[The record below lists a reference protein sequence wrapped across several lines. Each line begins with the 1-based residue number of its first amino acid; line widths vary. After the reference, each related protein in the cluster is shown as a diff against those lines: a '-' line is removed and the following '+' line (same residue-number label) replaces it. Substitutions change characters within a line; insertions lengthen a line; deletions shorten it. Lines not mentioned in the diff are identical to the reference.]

1 MAATHSQIH
10 AHVWM
15 NLPVSPA
22 ENKKSGSMDK
32 TLRFG
37 ISERLLILTVVFVM
51 LAEVLIFVPS
61 IANFRN
67 TWLQNKLAAA
77 HSATLVLQAAPEGS
91 VSDLAIED
99 LMKSLGAQA
108 LAIKMQGRRQLIGV
122 MDTPPMTDIRYDLR
136 ETNALQSIAESF
148 DLLLFGGERTID
160 VIGPAPLGGEFVEL
174 VLPDKPLRDA
184 MIRYSINILLLS
196 LLISGVTA
204 ALVYFTLF
212 RSIVQPVKRLSRSIT
227 AFASNPDDASRIIRP
242 SGRFDELGIAE
253 ESLADMQ
260 RSLLQTLK
268 QRERLAQLGLAV
280 SKINHDLRNML
291 SSAQLFSDRLTSL
304 PDPTV
309 QRFAPKLISTLDRAI
324 SFCQATLAFGKAEEK
339 APDKKKIQLHAVIE
353 DVQGLVEGLEGADIN
368 WSNEVEPEAHVLAD
382 IDQLTRMLTNLARN
396 SIQAMAKAGTSEPTI
411 TIRWSE
417 DEDVSTILVCDNGPG
432 LPAKVKEHLF
442 EAFQGTSNAGSTG
455 LGLAITA
462 DLAHMHGGTIDLV
475 PVDQGTCF
483 RIQLPQA

>member
-1 MAATHSQIH
+1 MTLP
-10 AHVWM
+10 
-15 NLPVSPA
+15 NLPA
-22 ENKKSGSMDK
+22 EPLKPSSKDAD
-32 TLRFG
+32 LRFG
-37 ISERLLILTVVFVM
+37 ISERLLILTVLFVM

-108 LAIKMQGRRQLIGV
+108 LAVKMQGRRQLIGT
-122 MDTPPMTDIRYDLR
+122 MDSPPMVDASYDLR
-136 ETNALQSIAESF
+136 ATSAMQSISESF
-148 DLLLFGGERTID
+148 DLLLFGGDRTID
-160 VIGPAPLGGEFVEL
+160 VIGPAPLGAEFVEI
-174 VLPDKPLRDA
+174 VLPDKLLRDA

-212 RSIVQPVKRLSRSIT
+212 RSIVRPVKRLSGSIT
-227 AFASNPDDASRIIRP
+227 AFAKKPDDASRIIRP
-242 SGRFDELGIAE
+242 SGRFDELGVAE

-339 APDKKKIQLHAVIE
+339 PPEKKPIALHPVIE
-353 DVQGLVEGLEGADIN
+353 DVRGLVEGLEGTTILWAND
-368 WSNEVEPEAHVLAD
+368 VPPQTKVLAD
-382 IDQLTRMLTNLARN
+382 VDQLTRMLTNLARN
-396 SIQAMAKAGTSEPTI
+396 AIQAMAKAGTAAPTL
-411 TIRWSE
+411 TIRS
-417 DEDVSTILVCDNGPG
+417 DENKVQSMIFVQDNGPG
-432 LPAKVKEHLF
+432 LPEKVRAHLF
-442 EAFQGTSNAGSTG
+442 EAFQGSNNAGSTG

-462 DLAHMHGGTIDLV
+462 DLVHMHGGTIDLISI
-475 PVDQGTCF
+475 DQGTCF
-483 RIQLPQA
+483 RIVLPLE